1 MEPRL
6 TAQLAISDTEAL
18 LAYSIRNEDR
28 RLNGEARMAAL
39 FHTLDAGQTWTRL
52 PLRRSFV
59 AYFHWGLPTWPP
71 EAILELSLADSE
83 FQIVFRDEWVPFAR
97 GGESLWRASRRQ
109 NGKWALTRIRY
120 MDYEGKDSPASID
133 GIALELPESIR
144 KPGSELFTES
154 ATVGQQADPP

>member
-28 RLNGEARMAAL
+28 RLNGERQIAAL
-39 FHTLDAGQTWTRL
+39 LHTLDAGQTWSQL
-52 PLRRSFV
+52 PLRRTIVS
-59 AYFHWGLPTWPP
+59 YFHWGLPTWPP
-71 EAILELSLADSE
+71 EAILELSLAGSE

-133 GIALELPESIR
+133 GITLELPESI
-144 KPGSELFTES
+144 KGLGSDFFTES
-154 ATVGQQADPP
+154 AGTGQQR